1 MSEIYNALEDE
12 EFRKGYI
19 DVEEDR
25 IRKLK
30 DGSEVPYHYMHGGF
44 EGTDVRFSYCFP
56 MKEKYEER
64 FFQHLSPFPGPKE
77 ELASLPATGED
88 DKVGFAITHGAYF
101 VETNMGSKAI
111 FSNSPDKTMTH
122 RSNAATAEFSREM
135 ARKYYGY
142 NHRPYG
148 YAYGG
153 SGGGYR
159 TMACIENT
167 CAFDGAVPFVI
178 GSPYAIPNCQST
190 RAHAERLLRDK
201 MQVVID
207 AYDAGG
213 SGNPY
218 PLLDEEEAAALK
230 EVTLFGYPKRSWFTS
245 ADLNDGSFPV
255 IYPGVKQ
262 RDPKYFEDFWK
273 VDGYLG
279 ADPLSSAVR
288 ERIYMETS
296 VTDVPKLK
304 KKETEE
310 EEIDTRNGVNDAWKK
325 MIINSETETEPWIA
339 LREIPENRSVGKSQ
353 YLKGLTLTVKSGK
366 AAGKRTEVSKIEG
379 NKVFLKDG
387 YGTDPIFEILSLL
400 EKGDQIFLDNSDY
413 IAMQT
418 YHRHQVPSA
427 DYHAWD
433 QFRDENGKPLYPQ
446 QKELLGPGF
455 SGDGPGCKQNGE
467 IQGKVIIV
475 AMLMDEQAYPWQ
487 ADWYRRKVA
496 SVKGGNEED
505 YIRLWYFDNAMHGDT
520 EDSVEK
526 RRCVTYSAGLEQ
538 ALLDLAAW
546 VEKGIAPLPS
556 TNYTVE
562 GGNIEVPEDAK
573 ERGGL
578 QPVALLTANGSKCA
592 HVKAG
597 EPVSFKAEL
606 KVPKGSGELTAVDW
620 IFENEEDFTEGSMEL
635 SGDKKSGVAAAS
647 YTYQKPGTY
656 FATVRVKAERN
667 GDKNAIFTQVRNLDR
682 VRIIV
687 GTGDSNCCRIGD

>member
-12 EFRKGYI
+12 EFSKGYI
-19 DVEEDR
+19 DTEEDR

-30 DGSEVPYHYMHGGF
+30 DGREVPYHYMHGGF

-56 MKEKYEER
+56 MKESYEER

-122 RSNAATAEFSREM
+122 RSNAATAEYSRVM

-142 NHRPYG
+142 EHRPYG
-148 YAYGG
+148 YAFGG

-159 TMACIENT
+159 TIACIENT

-201 MQVVID
+201 MPMIID

-213 SGNPY
+213 SGDPF
-218 PLLDEEEAAALK
+218 PLLDEEEAEALK
-230 EVTLFGYPKRSWFTS
+230 EVTLFGYPKRSWYMS

-262 RDPKYFEDFWK
+262 RDPQYFEDFWK
-273 VDGYLG
+273 VEGYLG
-279 ADPLSSAVR
+279 ADPDGSAVR
-288 ERIYMETS
+288 ERIYMETT
-296 VTDVPKLK
+296 VTEVPKLK
-304 KKETEE
+304 KKEAEE

-325 MIINSETETEPWIA
+325 MILNSETQTEPWIA
-339 LREIPENRSVGKSQ
+339 LKEIPENRSVGKSQ
-353 YLKGLTLTVKSGK
+353 YLKGLTLVVKSGK
-366 AAGKRTEVSKIEG
+366 AEGKRTEVSRIEG
-379 NKVFLKDG
+379 NKVYLKDG
-387 YGTDPIFEILSLL
+387 YRTDPIFEILSLL
-400 EKGDQIFLDNSDY
+400 EKEDQIFLDNSDY

-433 QFRDENGKPLYPQ
+433 QFRDENGNLLYPQ

-455 SGDGPGCKQNGE
+455 CGEGTGCRQNGE

-505 YIRLWYFDNAMHGDT
+505 YIRLWYFDHAMHGDT
-520 EDSVEK
+520 EASVEK

-546 VEKGIAPLPS
+546 VEKGVAPLPS
-556 TNYTVE
+556 TNYIVD

-578 QPVALLTANGSKCA
+578 QPVAALTANGSRCA

-597 EPVSFKAEL
+597 EPVHFKAEL
-606 KVPKGSGELTAVDW
+606 KVPQDAGELTAVDW
-620 IFENEEDFTEGSMEL
+620 IFDDEEDFTQGCMEL
-635 SGDKKSGVAAAS
+635 SKDRKTGVATAS
-647 YTYQKPGTY
+647 YSYNLPGTY
-656 FATVRVKAERN
+656 FATARVKAERN

-687 GTGDSNCCRIGD
+687 E